1 MLSHQ
6 YMRPLNQQQLTTN
19 NITMTLFLTLAVAAI
34 VLCFGLFF
42 HYIWAIPEYLE
53 ENKGKIASFD
63 DYDSGV
69 IQSFINARWGLQ
81 YQIREVKSAAE
92 LSELYW
98 EIERL
103 EMDYRDAI
111 PDQVLIVHI
120 DELFAYHDLRASY
133 IKNFI
138 LSRTGS

>member
-1 MLSHQ
+1 
-6 YMRPLNQQQLTTN
+6 
-19 NITMTLFLTLAVAAI
+19 MTLFLTTAVATI

-42 HYIWAIPEYLE
+42 HYIWATPEYLE
-53 ENKGKIASFD
+53 EKKGKIASFD

-69 IQSFINARWGLQ
+69 IQAFINARWGLQ
-81 YQIREVKSAAE
+81 YQIREVKSAEE

-120 DELFAYHDLRASY
+120 DELFAFHAIRANQ
-133 IKNFI
+133 IKSVLVF
-138 LSRTGS
+138 S